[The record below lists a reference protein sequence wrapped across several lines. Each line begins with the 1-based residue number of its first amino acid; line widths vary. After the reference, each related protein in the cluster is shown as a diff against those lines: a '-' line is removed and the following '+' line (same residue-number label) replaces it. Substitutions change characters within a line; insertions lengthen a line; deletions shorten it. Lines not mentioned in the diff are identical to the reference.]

1 MEAEM
6 VQNHMRFCQL
16 QVQNVG
22 RGGAARFMLAKL
34 FSRTPLHAPFL
45 ALALLAL
52 AVGLG
57 VRVGNKTATLSIKVG
72 KEPSNAGPLFSP
84 GCSSSLR

>member
-34 FSRTPLHAPFL
+34 FSRTPPFL
-45 ALALLAL
+45 ALA
-52 AVGLG
+52 VG